1 MLPTRIGMGRRGS
14 ALIVIGDSVS
24 IGYTPS
30 LAQALNSTD
39 STSTRTGWF
48 VQHSPWAGGGGAAD
62 TRNGRNCMREFLRTA
77 DYAPQRWDFVLFNFG
92 LHDLTNTSAAYA
104 AYKANLENITDT
116 ILAAS
121 PKRVLYALTTPMMK
135 NFNAGNFAVE
145 HNNEVAAQIMQ
156 ERGVP
161 TVDLY
166 SVVTN
171 HCGKQYVDCDICAA
185 SPCDYHYKGEGYPM
199 LAAALQAAVQNVTT
213 RE

>member
-1 MLPTRIGMGRRGS
+1 MP

-24 IGYTPS
+24 IGYTPT
-30 LAQALNSTD
+30 LAKVLDTTQN
-39 STSTRTGWF
+39 GWF

-62 TRNGRNCMREFLRTA
+62 TRNGRNCMPEFLRTA
-77 DYAPQRWDFVLFNFG
+77 NYAPQQWDFVLFNFG
-92 LHDLTNTSAAYA
+92 LHDLTNTSSAYA

-121 PKRVLYALTTPMMK
+121 PRRVLYALTTPMMK

-145 HNNEVAAQIMQ
+145 HNNAVAARIMAERQI
-156 ERGVP
+156 P

-166 SVVTN
+166 SVVTD

-199 LAAALQAAVQNVTT
+199 LAAALKAAVQNVTE
-213 RE
+213 RD